1 VAGVGV
7 MRGSVMGCQKSTSRA
22 PPPLGTVTIATTRR
36 TGREERRPRSDADPC
51 SDRVRTGGAGSAMIM
66 LGASAVPGRLL
77 RVSARRG
84 CLAMGRTSSFAG
96 PAAGLQVGREMT
108 FDA

>member
-1 VAGVGV
+1 
-7 MRGSVMGCQKSTSRA
+7 
-22 PPPLGTVTIATTRR
+22 
-36 TGREERRPRSDADPC
+36 
-51 SDRVRTGGAGSAMIM
+51 MIM

-96 PAAGLQVGREMT
+96 PAASLQVGREMT